1 MTRQHRTYWVVTG
14 LLAAFAVLASIPD
27 LFSVPQAVEL
37 FQRLGYP
44 LYLLPFLGVAK
55 LLGVAG
61 ILVPGF
67 PRLREWAYAGLA
79 IDFTGAIYSHV
90 TVGDPF
96 SQWWGALL
104 GLALLGASYALYYQ
118 KSIASG
124 EAPPS
129 YRKAGLSS
137 SATN

>member
-129 YRKAGLSS
+129 YRKAGISS

>member
-137 SATN
+137 SASN

>member
-96 SQWWGALL
+96 RQWWGPLL